1 VDPILSI
8 DTSDQIL
15 GIDLSRDGEP
25 VATLVID
32 EPRVHAAQL
41 VPTVVEVLSGAGCT
55 MSDLAGVAVAMGP
68 GSYTGL
74 RIGVSAAKGLCYAL
88 GIPLMGIPTMD
99 AMARALS
106 RDGDAFPLI
115 TCLAS
120 RKGEVYAQ
128 GWMVGSTVSSL
139 SEAVSLPTNAADDFV
154 RAFGLTS
161 AALVGSGSRSLLDAV
176 TGGNELGLYRFPQ
189 EHTVAAVR
197 GVALLAAERFAQGV
211 FDDVAA
217 FEPFYLKDFV
227 AKVGRSPF
235 SAASRR

>member
-1 VDPILSI
+1 MDHILSI
-8 DTSDQIL
+8 DTSDQVL

-25 VATLVID
+25 IATHVID
-32 EPRVHAAQL
+32 EPRVHAARL
-41 VPTVVEVLSGAGCT
+41 VPTVVEVLNGAGCT

-88 GIPLMGIPTMD
+88 SIPLIGIPTMD
-99 AMARALS
+99 AMARALR
-106 RDGDAFPLI
+106 RDRDATSLI
-115 TCLAS
+115 TCLTS

-128 GWMVGSTVSSL
+128 GWMVGRTVSSV
-139 SEAVSLPTNAADDFV
+139 SEAVSLKLDAADEFIA
-154 RAFGLTS
+154 AFGLSS
-161 AALVGSGSRSLLDAV
+161 AALVGSGSRLLLDAV
-176 TGGNELGLYRFPQ
+176 TGGDELGLHRFPE
-189 EHTVAAVR
+189 EHTVATVR
-197 GVALLAAERFAQGV
+197 GVALMAAERFAQGA

-235 SAASRR
+235 TAASRR